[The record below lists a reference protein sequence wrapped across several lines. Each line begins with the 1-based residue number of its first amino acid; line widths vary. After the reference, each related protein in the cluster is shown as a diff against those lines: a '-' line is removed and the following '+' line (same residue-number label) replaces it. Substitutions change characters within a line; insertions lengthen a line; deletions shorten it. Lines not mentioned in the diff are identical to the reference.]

1 MDISLKE
8 KVPGRIYWVFI
19 ALICL
24 VRGALIIPNLD
35 DGINFLHLYNTMGWK
50 HPFYNDYFG
59 QPFHF
64 NRPLILLYA
73 LLYTFVGSP
82 AFRLIA
88 LVHAAELFACI
99 GLFYACVR
107 RYASEEASQA
117 GALLFLYFL
126 FVQPY
131 LSPTRPET
139 TVLLCALATFWLC
152 DRFSDTRNVRYLCCA
167 GALTFL
173 VALPMHTNGSIPFM
187 YLALFTITQRR
198 QLSRGPAIQLALCS
212 LLCGLAGA
220 TLLLYPHVSSFAQA
234 LALFSYD
241 GSRFGM
247 FTGEY
252 VRLRQFVKNY
262 YNFPLMLLLVALAA
276 GLLLSE
282 YRDLTLSGLKRY
294 RSLFMFLLA
303 VVLGLVVLPAATWE
317 VYAVYYLLPLM
328 AGFSVALDRYARC
341 AGRYYAERLL
351 LAAIG
356 LAALWHGLERMPE
369 LYFLLCVLP
378 FFLAAVLPGR
388 LSVTQTLAV
397 IVIPMLVFSMVCM
410 GASKII
416 YDRAGHRIGVAR
428 GVVIANP
435 LFNFSGGNVLQAGI
449 YDIRDNRG
457 VATIELLSVV
467 RTKADLINAHPLVT
481 FFGQPPPLRK
491 ESRWASRREL
501 GQSFRMI
508 SNNEWGFLD
517 EMKERVKKLGYAV
530 VDDVPLS
537 RRLFDRYAD
546 PSLKRLRCVE
556 FRRTFPPS

>member
-1 MDISLKE
+1 MVTR
-8 KVPGRIYWVFI
+8 KVINKVYWVLMALVCFI
-19 ALICL
+19 
-24 VRGALIIPNLD
+24 RGVLIIPNLD
-35 DGINFLHLYNTMGWK
+35 DGINFLHLHNTMGWY

-73 LLYTFVGSP
+73 LLHTLAGSP
-82 AFRLIA
+82 GFRLIA

-99 GLFYACVR
+99 CVFYACVR

-126 FVQPY
+126 FVQTY

-139 TVLLCALATFWLC
+139 TVLLCALLVFWLC
-152 DRFSDTRNVRYLCCA
+152 ERFSDTRRVGWLCIA
-167 GALTFL
+167 SALIFL
-173 VALPMHTNGSIPFM
+173 VALPMHTNGSIPFI
-187 YLALFTITQRR
+187 YLALFTVTERR
-198 QLSRGPAIQLALCS
+198 TLSLRPALTLAACS
-212 LLCGLAGA
+212 LFCALAGA
-220 TLLLYPHVSSFAQA
+220 AILLYPHVSSFAQA

-247 FTGEY
+247 LTGEY
-252 VRLRQFVKNY
+252 VRLRQFAKNY
-262 YNFPLMLLLVALAA
+262 YNFPLMLLLFTLAA

-317 VYAVYYLLPLM
+317 VYAVYYFLPLM

-356 LAALWHGLERMPE
+356 LAALWHGYERMPE
-369 LYFLLCVLP
+369 LYFLLCALP
-378 FFLAAVLPGR
+378 FFLTAVLRGR

-416 YDRAGHRIGVAR
+416 YDRAGRRIQAAR

-449 YDIRDNRG
+449 YDIRGNQG
-457 VATIELLSVV
+457 AATIELLPVV

-481 FFGQPPPLRK
+481 FFGPPPPLRK

-501 GQSFRMI
+501 GQTFLMI

-517 EMKERVKKLGYAV
+517 EMKGRVKKLGYAV

-546 PSLKRLRCVE
+546 PSLKGLRCVE
-556 FRRTFPPS
+556 FRCTFPPS